1 MDRKADSAIQSL
13 TEVVSPRMSNM
24 TRRCQDRVHGDA
36 LKSLE
41 KLTLRADCGSHSR
54 MKPIIIFEQKNKATY
69 WIYQHNAD
77 GGLNWR
83 HMSIVGASTLGDF
96 P

>member
-1 MDRKADSAIQSL
+1 MDRKADFAIQSL

-41 KLTLRADCGSHSR
+41 KLTSRADCGSRSR

-69 WIYQHNAD
+69 WIYQQA
-77 GGLNWR
+77 LV
-83 HMSIVGASTLGDF
+83 SCLGQGPCF
-96 P
+96 FKNYIYGNCM